1 MADDKSIDKWVLEY
15 LLHKPI
21 SDPDL
26 LDTLLTLLPIQSPD
40 PRLTK
45 TLLLRRLE
53 SDLIN
58 HSVSEST
65 LDLIESIQKLDWV
78 GAKSTQ
84 SASDAMKAAYCAVA
98 VECTV
103 RHLGEEVEKNRE
115 YFEVVKRVWRGRVGR
130 GGELVGEEMVRVKE
144 EMEDAIWDEAVC
156 ARLRRRMERKEGDD
170 GLENVRVY
178 LKEAWE
184 EMGQPVLRVLA
195 GKVEEMRRKE
205 AGSERLVCE
214 ENACGEEKVEE
225 MRRKEVGTEEMG
237 PPVLR
242 VVEEKAEEM
251 KKKETGSKGSGSAE
265 KVDEMRRKEAGGKG
279 WGMEENACREI
290 VVRCGSVI
298 SGGSLGTDEVQ
309 DGLRTEGIVVGGC
322 HGAGVREG
330 RRNGS
335 VNGIAGANKAESK
348 RGKIKLREKHIICPS
363 DRLSRRVSSSFIGV
377 TITNANADEMDE
389 DIPMG
394 IPSDSP
400 DTAKFWA
407 VREGLKCSSM
417 NLHKVVDDPL
427 PGALQAAE
435 EISIRIKQGRRLK
448 AICANKNPNNTVE
461 RTFQNG
467 RLSGDAEGS
476 EGKSGAQDDVHIG
489 NHFST
494 RDRVLYDHEL
504 DDFRYNG
511 SSSRPHLSTP
521 KSGNVSPL
529 DFSGLV
535 AAEKFTRRRK
545 RKMWTPLE
553 EDALRVG
560 VDKFGAGNWKM
571 ICNAYREILKDRT
584 DVDLKDK
591 WRNLTKHEKSQSCG
605 S

>member
-1 MADDKSIDKWVLEY
+1 MVDDESIDKWVLEY

-21 SDPDL
+21 SEPNF
-26 LDTLLTLLPIQSPD
+26 LDTLLTLLPMQSPD

-65 LDLIESIQKLDWV
+65 LDLIESIQKLNCV
-78 GAKSTQ
+78 GVKSTQ

-130 GGELVGEEMVRVKE
+130 GGELVGEEMVRVRE
-144 EMEDAIWDEAVC
+144 EMEDAVWDEAVC

-184 EMGQPVLRVLA
+184 EMGQPELRVLA
-195 GKVEEMRRKE
+195 EKVEEMGRKQ
-205 AGSERLVCE
+205 AGSERLGCE

-225 MRRKEVGTEEMG
+225 MRRKEVGIEEMG

-242 VVEEKAEEM
+242 VVEEKADKM
-251 KKKETGSKGSGSAE
+251 KRKETGSKGSGSVE

-279 WGMEENACREI
+279 SRMEENACREI
-290 VVRCGSVI
+290 LVGSVI
-298 SGGSLGTDEVQ
+298 RGRSWGTDEVQ
-309 DGLRTEGIVVGGC
+309 DGLRTEGVVVGGC

-330 RRNGS
+330 QRNGS
-335 VNGIAGANKAESK
+335 VNGIAGVNKESK

-363 DRLSRRVSSSFIGV
+363 YRLSRRVPSSFIGV

-394 IPSDSP
+394 IPSDSA
-400 DTAKFWA
+400 DTPKFRA
-407 VREGLKCSSM
+407 MREGLKCSSM

-427 PGALQAAE
+427 PDALQAAE
-435 EISIRIKQGRRLK
+435 EISIRIKQGHRLK
-448 AICANKNPNNTVE
+448 AICANENPNTVE
-461 RTFQNG
+461 RTLQNG
-467 RLSGDAEGS
+467 RLSSDAEGS
-476 EGKSGAQDDVHIG
+476 EGKSRAQDDVHIG
-489 NHFST
+489 NHLST

-504 DDFRYNG
+504 DDFRCNG

-553 EDALRVG
+553 EDALKVG

-591 WRNLTKHEKSQSCG
+591 WRNLTKHEKSLSCG